1 MPSARLLQALELDA
15 DRSALYG
22 AYRTQYENKEN
33 IIGIAE
39 LPRDMRC
46 RVALFAAYLMTFL
59 FEQING
65 PAKSTTH
72 PASYIRLRY
81 ILICGIGS
89 AAGQVR
95 VCGNL

>member
-59 FEQING
+59 FEQINKVIG

-81 ILICGIGS
+81 MPICGISS
-89 AAGQVR
+89 AAG
-95 VCGNL
+95 